1 MGEQRNRKKVIN
13 LNTELDTLEIKIKD
27 SAQKT
32 AKGIDKLTESLI
44 ALKAASEDGAGLE
57 SFNEQAEKLK
67 NSFSNLKL
75 GGSKLSSLKSQ
86 LSFGVLS
93 AGLKSA
99 YNQIGKFVAKSS
111 QYVETVNL
119 FNVAMG
125 NYAKEAKNY
134 ADEVSA
140 VMGIDPAVWMKSQA
154 VIMTL
159 TSGFGVASD
168 RAAVMSKNL
177 TQLGYDLSSFFNIS
191 VEDAMEKL
199 QSGISGEL
207 EPLRRLG
214 YDLSQAKLEAIALS
228 LGIEKSVS
236 SMTQAEKAELR
247 YHAILTQVTTA
258 QGDMARTLEQPANQ
272 LRLFEAAINQTSRA
286 IGNIFIPLVNK
297 MLPTAIAI
305 VKTVE
310 WVADSIAAIFG
321 FKSADIDDTSLGGL
335 ADSITNIEDSLG
347 GASSAAKEL
356 KRQVMGFDELN
367 ILTEQKSGGGGAGGI
382 SGSEFEFP
390 LKEYDFLG
398 DAVSSKATKIFEEI
412 KSKAEPVVDW
422 FVRNFKTILTTSLDI
437 GAAILSF
444 KIAKSALSN
453 MKDFVSYLSLGH
465 KKLDGWQSASKI
477 LAGLTIAITGIK
489 FSYDAGVA
497 LGSGSTELL
506 DVLKGVLAPVV
517 AGLGGALIMS
527 PFGLGGAGFAIGLTL
542 GVVFKVAGQI
552 KGEEQSLKDKFAES
566 EFGKEMA
573 ELDAR
578 LAEGLSR
585 NTELRVRLD
594 KITGEIDEQT
604 MLNFNAAQQLIDE
617 IFTLDA
623 QENKTSAEIQLIN
636 EKIIALNALNIDG
649 VKLSF
654 DETTKKVIETQGAV
668 QATMDALLEQYRVEA
683 LREAYLE
690 AYKAQYDATSN
701 LVTANDDLK
710 DALNKYKTAED
721 KVTEANKKN
730 SDTLTNL
737 NKFLFDNNINL
748 EDAHRLSGDLADEY
762 KLLNDEYKKANEEMR
777 LATEAQKA
785 EKDAVEKAIGPL
797 SEAKRI
803 YDEATEK
810 VSGLETAL
818 KNLST
823 TAGSETE
830 NFVTNGENM
839 MAGLEQGLLT
849 GGKKAELAIDTI
861 NANLQTGMEVAND
874 MHSPSVVYE
883 DYGINMMAGLKIGL
897 KEGWDKIKT
906 WWKSLTLE
914 PFHIQVP
921 HFNVYWDYNL
931 LPTTQKVASQV
942 YGVAALP
949 SMNVSWYA
957 KGGYGIPNGQLF
969 IANEAGPELVGQ
981 MNGRNT
987 VANQEQIIEGIRQ
1000 ATYEGFMAAMANN
1013 SENGGES
1020 TFVFQVGEDTFAT
1033 IATKAINKQTREL
1046 GYLALE
1052 GI

>member
-1 MGEQRNRKKVIN
+1 MIN
-13 LNTELDTLEIKIKD
+13 LNAELDTLEIKIKD
-27 SAQKT
+27 NAKTT
-32 AKGIDKLTESLI
+32 AKGIDKLTASLI

-57 SFNEQAEKLK
+57 SLNKETNKIK
-67 NSFSNLKL
+67 NTISNLKL
-75 GGSKLSSLKSQ
+75 GGAKLDT
-86 LSFGVLS
+86 
-93 AGLKSA
+93 LKSA
-99 YNQIGKFVAKSS
+99 FNFGALATGLSKAKNLLSGFIDKS
-111 QYVETVNL
+111 AEYTETLNL

-134 ADEVSA
+134 ADEVSEI
-140 VMGIDPAVWMKSQA
+140 MGIDPATWMKSQA

-168 RAAVMSKNL
+168 RAATMSKNL
-177 TQLGYDLSSFFNIS
+177 AQLGYDLSSFFNIS
-191 VEDAMEKL
+191 VKDTMEKL

-228 LGIEKSVS
+228 LGIDKSVS

-286 IGNIFIPLVNK
+286 IGNIFIPLVNR

-335 ADSITNIEDSLG
+335 ADNITNIEDSLG
-347 GASSAAKEL
+347 GASGAAKEL

-465 KKLDGWQSASKI
+465 KKLDGWQSASRI
-477 LAGLTIAITGIK
+477 LAGLTIAITGIN

-517 AGLGGALIMS
+517 AGIGGALIMS

-566 EFGKEMA
+566 EFGKEIA
-573 ELDAR
+573 ELDAQ
-578 LAEGLSR
+578 LAEGIAR

-594 KITGEIDEQT
+594 KITGEVDENT
-604 MLNFNAAQQLIDE
+604 IANFSIAKQLIDE

-623 QENKTSAEIQLIN
+623 EKNKTSAEIQLIN
-636 EKIIALNALNIDG
+636 EKIVTLNSLGLEG
-649 VKLSF
+649 VTLSF
-654 DETTKKVIETQGAV
+654 DEATGHINQTKDAV
-668 QATMDALLEQYRVEA
+668 LQTMDALLRQYKIEA
-683 LREAYLE
+683 LRESYIE
-690 AYKAQYDATSN
+690 TYKAQYDATSN
-701 LVTANDDLK
+701 VVTANKNLEN
-710 DALNKYKTAED
+710 ALSKYKTASD
-721 KVTEANKKN
+721 KATEANKKRN
-730 SDTLTNL
+730 DALTNL
-737 NKFLFDNNINL
+737 NKFLEKNNITH
-748 EDAHRLSGDLADEY
+748 EDAHRLTGELAEKYNELNGKY
-762 KLLNDEYKKANEEMR
+762 KETQEDSRLAAEATKKMANE
-777 LATEAQKA
+777 
-785 EKDAVEKAIGPL
+785 VEKASGAL
-797 SEAKRI
+797 SEAKGI
-803 YDEATEK
+803 YDDAATKIGNLEA
-810 VSGLETAL
+810 SL
-818 KNLST
+818 KNLASST
-823 TAGSETE
+823 GTETE
-830 NFVTNGENM
+830 KFVKNGENM
-839 MAGLEQGLLT
+839 MLGLEEGLLT
-849 GGKKAELAIDTI
+849 GGEKAKIAVDTI
-861 NANLQTGMEVAND
+861 SANMQRAMEISND
-874 MHSPSVVYE
+874 MHSPSVVYK
-883 DYGINMMAGLKIGL
+883 DYGFNMMSGLEIGL
-897 KEGWDKIKT
+897 KEGWEKIEV
-906 WWKSLTLE
+906 WWKSLTLK

-931 LPTTQKVASQV
+931 LPSTQRVASQV

-949 SMNVSWYA
+949 SMSVSWYA
-957 KGGYGIPNGQLF
+957 NGGYGIPNGQLF

-1013 SENGGES
+1013 SENSGES